1 MTFQR
6 KYMLPNC
13 TLILEGLSDGAQSQE
28 LRPVMTILVSAE
40 CLLANSKQPI
50 SGGRDFLESLVT
62 AVSGYAQEFLSHVPH
77 QEAHNNE
84 QGLVQLHKVDANR
97 HRLIVLPEKQDQ
109 SGVNTQLAPV
119 ATEINLT
126 TVQLFDLVE
135 AVDQFFADS
144 QTLPDLS
151 LQLSPVSKR
160 FTRSGQQLVKQ
171 AVPATVGASSL
182 ALAAIAFF
190 LAPIP
195 EVQRSPQTQL
205 RSNSAQSTSLATAPA
220 IIDPSQLIA
229 LNQKLYAQLNQAWKT
244 KSAVKQDLIYRVGV
258 NKDGAIKGYVADN
271 DAANAQIG
279 QTPLPA
285 LLSTPVTTNSTK
297 TNSTT
302 REALAQFRVVFSN
315 TGQVQVQPWEAKK

>member
-1 MTFQR
+1 MTIQR

-13 TLILEGLSDGAQSQE
+13 TLILEGLSESISGSQ
-28 LRPVMTILVSAE
+28 LQDVRPVMSILVSAE
-40 CLLANSKQPI
+40 CQLPNSKQPV
-50 SGGRDFLESLVT
+50 SGGRDFFESLVG

-84 QGLVQLHKVDANR
+84 QGLVQLHKIDANR
-97 HRLIVLPEKQDQ
+97 HRLTVQPEKQEHSD
-109 SGVNTQLAPV
+109 VNTGAALAP
-119 ATEINLT
+119 TEIDLT

-182 ALAAIAFF
+182 ALAAIALF

-195 EVQRSPQTQL
+195 EAQRPPQTQP
-205 RSNSAQSTSLATAPA
+205 RSNSAQSTSLAEAPA
-220 IIDPSQLIA
+220 IIDPSQLFA
-229 LNQKLYAQLNQAWKT
+229 LNQKLYDQLNQAWKT

-258 NKDGAIKGYVADN
+258 AKDGAIKGYVALN
-271 DAANAQIG
+271 DAANAQSG
-279 QTPLPA
+279 QTPLPN
-285 LLSTPVTTNSTK
+285 LLSKPATNTTTAP
-297 TNSTT
+297 
-302 REALAQFRVVFSN
+302 EPLAQFRVVFGN
-315 TGQVQVQPWEAKK
+315 NGQLQVQPWEAKK

>member
-1 MTFQR
+1 MTIQR

-13 TLILEGLSDGAQSQE
+13 TLILEGLSDTNSSQSQDV
-28 LRPVMTILVSAE
+28 RPVMSLLVSAE
-40 CLLANSKQPI
+40 CLLSNSKQSI
-50 SGGRDFLESLVT
+50 SGGRDFFESLVG

-97 HRLIVLPEKQDQ
+97 HRLIVQPEKQEESD
-109 SGVNTQLAPV
+109 VNTGLAPV

-195 EVQRSPQTQL
+195 EVQRPSQTQ
-205 RSNSAQSTSLATAPA
+205 SQSGSAQSTMATAPA
-220 IIDPSQLIA
+220 ITDPSQLVA
-229 LNQKLYAQLNQAWKT
+229 LNQKLYNQLNQAWKT
-244 KSAVKQDLIYRVGV
+244 KSAVKQDLTYRVGV

-271 DAANAQIG
+271 DAANTQVG
-279 QTPLPA
+279 QTPLPS
-285 LLSTPVTTNSTK
+285 LLPKPVTT
-297 TNSTT
+297 STT
-302 REALAQFRVVFSN
+302 NPEALAQFRVVFN
-315 TGQVQVQPWEAKK
+315 NNGQVQVQPWEAKK

>member
-1 MTFQR
+1 MTIQR

-13 TLILEGLSDGAQSQE
+13 TLILEGLSEINGSQSKD
-28 LRPVMTILVSAE
+28 LRPVMSILVSAE
-40 CLLANSKQPI
+40 CLLPNSKQPI
-50 SGGRDFLESLVT
+50 SGGRDFFESLVG

-97 HRLIVLPEKQDQ
+97 HRLIVQPEKQEE
-109 SGVNTQLAPV
+109 SGVNSGLAPV

-195 EVQRSPQTQL
+195 EVQRPPQTQP

-220 IIDPSQLIA
+220 ITDPSQLVA
-229 LNQKLYAQLNQAWKT
+229 LNQKLYDQLNQAWKT
-244 KSAVKQDLIYRVGV
+244 KSAVKQDLTYRVGV
-258 NKDGAIKGYVADN
+258 DKDGAIEGYVADN
-271 DAANAQIG
+271 DAANAQVG

-285 LLSTPVTTNSTK
+285 LLSKPVTTN
-297 TNSTT
+297 TT
-302 REALAQFRVVFSN
+302 IREALAQFRVVFSN

>member
-1 MTFQR
+1 MTIQR

-13 TLILEGLSDGAQSQE
+13 TLILEGLSENGSQSQE
-28 LRPVMTILVSAE
+28 LRPVMSILISAE
-40 CLLANSKQPI
+40 CLLPNSKQPI
-50 SGGRDFLESLVT
+50 SGGRDFFESLVG

-77 QEAHNNE
+77 QEAHNHE
-84 QGLVQLHKVDANR
+84 QGLVQLQKVDANR
-97 HRLIVLPEKQDQ
+97 HRLIVQPEKQEE

-195 EVQRSPQTQL
+195 EVQRPSQTQP

-220 IIDPSQLIA
+220 ITDPSQLVA
-229 LNQKLYAQLNQAWKT
+229 LNQKLYNQLNQAWKT

-258 NKDGAIKGYVADN
+258 DKNGAIKGYVADN
-271 DAANAQIG
+271 DAANTQVG

-285 LLSTPVTTNSTK
+285 LRSKPVTT
-297 TNSTT
+297 STT
-302 REALAQFRVVFSN
+302 NPEALAQFRVVFSN

>member
-1 MTFQR
+1 MTIQR

-13 TLILEGLSDGAQSQE
+13 TLILEGLSENGSQSQE
-28 LRPVMTILVSAE
+28 LRPVMSILISAE
-40 CLLANSKQPI
+40 CLLPNSKQPI
-50 SGGRDFLESLVT
+50 SGGRDFFESLIG

-84 QGLVQLHKVDANR
+84 QGLVQLQKVDANR
-97 HRLIVLPEKQDQ
+97 HRLIVQPEKQEE

-195 EVQRSPQTQL
+195 EVQRPSQTQ
-205 RSNSAQSTSLATAPA
+205 SQSGSTQSTIATAPA
-220 IIDPSQLIA
+220 ITDPSQLVA
-229 LNQKLYAQLNQAWKT
+229 LNQKLYNQLNQAWKT
-244 KSAVKQDLIYRVGV
+244 KSTVKQDLIYRVGV
-258 NKDGAIKGYVADN
+258 DKNGAIKGYVADN
-271 DAANAQIG
+271 DAANAQVG
-279 QTPLPA
+279 QTPLPS
-285 LLSTPVTTNSTK
+285 LLSKPVTTTT
-297 TNSTT
+297 TNP
-302 REALAQFRVVFSN
+302 EALAQFRVVFSN

>member
-1 MTFQR
+1 MTIQR

-13 TLILEGLSDGAQSQE
+13 TLILEGLSENGSQSQE
-28 LRPVMTILVSAE
+28 LRPVMSILISAE
-40 CLLANSKQPI
+40 CLLPNSKQPI
-50 SGGRDFLESLVT
+50 SGGRDFFESLVT

-84 QGLVQLHKVDANR
+84 QGLVQLQKVDANR
-97 HRLIVLPEKQDQ
+97 HRLIVQPEKQDE
-109 SGVNTQLAPV
+109 SGVNTPIAPA

-195 EVQRSPQTQL
+195 EAQRPSQTQ
-205 RSNSAQSTSLATAPA
+205 SQSGSAQSTIATAPP
-220 IIDPSQLIA
+220 ITDPSQLVA
-229 LNQKLYAQLNQAWKT
+229 LNQKLYNQLNQAWKT

-258 NKDGAIKGYVADN
+258 DKNGAIKGYVAGN
-271 DAANAQIG
+271 DAANTQVG
-279 QTPLPA
+279 QTPIPA
-285 LLSTPVTTNSTK
+285 LLAKPVTTNSTA
-297 TNSTT
+297 
-302 REALAQFRVVFSN
+302 REALAQFRVVFSH

>member
-1 MTFQR
+1 MTIQR

-13 TLILEGLSDGAQSQE
+13 TLILEGLSENGSQSQE
-28 LRPVMTILVSAE
+28 LRPVMSILISAE
-40 CLLANSKQPI
+40 CLLPNSKQPI
-50 SGGRDFLESLVT
+50 SGGRDFFESLVG

-77 QEAHNNE
+77 QEAHNHE
-84 QGLVQLHKVDANR
+84 QGLVQLQKVDANR
-97 HRLIVLPEKQDQ
+97 HRLIVQPEKQDQ
-109 SGVNTQLAPV
+109 SGVNTPIAPV

-195 EVQRSPQTQL
+195 EVQRPSQTQ
-205 RSNSAQSTSLATAPA
+205 SQSGSAQSTIATAPA
-220 IIDPSQLIA
+220 ITDPSQLVA
-229 LNQKLYAQLNQAWKT
+229 LNQKLYNQLSQAWKT

-258 NKDGAIKGYVADN
+258 DKDGAIEGYVADN
-271 DAANAQIG
+271 DAANAQVG

-285 LLSTPVTTNSTK
+285 LLSKPVTT
-297 TNSTT
+297 STT
-302 REALAQFRVVFSN
+302 NPEPLAQFRVVFGN

>member
-1 MTFQR
+1 MTIQR

-13 TLILEGLSDGAQSQE
+13 TLILEGLSEINGSQSQE
-28 LRPVMTILVSAE
+28 LRPVMSILISAE
-40 CLLANSKQPI
+40 CLLPNSKQPI
-50 SGGRDFLESLVT
+50 SGGRDFFESLVG

-77 QEAHNNE
+77 QEAHNHE

-97 HRLIVLPEKQDQ
+97 HRLIVQPEKQEE

-195 EVQRSPQTQL
+195 EVQRPSQTQ
-205 RSNSAQSTSLATAPA
+205 SQSGSAQSTIATAPA
-220 IIDPSQLIA
+220 ITDPSQLVA
-229 LNQKLYAQLNQAWKT
+229 LNQKLYNQLNQAWKT

-258 NKDGAIKGYVADN
+258 DKNGAIKGYVADN
-271 DAANAQIG
+271 DAANAQVG
-279 QTPLPA
+279 QTPIPA
-285 LLSTPVTTNSTK
+285 LLSKPVTT
-297 TNSTT
+297 STT

>member
-1 MTFQR
+1 MTIQR

-13 TLILEGLSDGAQSQE
+13 TLILEGLSEINGSQSQE
-28 LRPVMTILVSAE
+28 LRPVMSILISAE
-40 CLLANSKQPI
+40 CLLPNSKQPI
-50 SGGRDFLESLVT
+50 SVGRDFFESLIG

-84 QGLVQLHKVDANR
+84 QGLVQLQKVDANR
-97 HRLIVLPEKQDQ
+97 HRLIVQPEKQEE

-195 EVQRSPQTQL
+195 EVQRPSQTQ
-205 RSNSAQSTSLATAPA
+205 SQSGSAQSTIATAPA
-220 IIDPSQLIA
+220 ITDPSQLVA
-229 LNQKLYAQLNQAWKT
+229 LNQKLYNQLNQAWKT

-258 NKDGAIKGYVADN
+258 DKNGAIKGYVADN
-271 DAANAQIG
+271 DAANAQVG
-279 QTPLPA
+279 QTPIPA
-285 LLSTPVTTNSTK
+285 LLSKPVTT
-297 TNSTT
+297 STT